1 MKNISPTFRL
11 ITCHRF
17 FAFGCFL
24 ALIVTLHAQPWTAPV
39 VPGADLAT
47 LPSNKTVYVCNV
59 ETEAFVTSG
68 MTWNTNA
75 CAVRLPSGDTK
86 TATGYA
92 CNALVSAG
100 KVRMRLANYASYF
113 ISCLSEAANNI
124 YVDQNSGN
132 QFTYT
137 EDATMPHVYTLTNT
151 TYGHDLD
158 VTWDY
163 GGHLTLVE
171 GGGHTRWA
179 FIPADSITS
188 GAWARYKAR
197 RALYDVQAALE
208 ASGKAAAYD
217 GALTAAKGVFDN
229 PSASVAELRTA
240 AAELF
245 RACATVLAGPLDVS
259 FLFTNADML
268 GAGTAADWTTT
279 SAAFNDAEFEKY
291 HSPITLSQ
299 TQTVPVGIYDVVMHT
314 LYRNDGSDAAPRL
327 TAGSTSVAIP
337 LMNDI
342 NFAVGNTNGD
352 NGWTSGTGGLI
363 PNNMRACGQ
372 ALTHTDAVA
381 RAENVVV
388 DDGTLTITASV
399 KSSSQWFN
407 WQGVEIIWKGSD
419 DSALRESLWE
429 AIAEAEAVVGKGS
442 GKGADVLQAVIDRA
456 KTLHAAS
463 DAGMAALIAQRDELR
478 EAVEAYRYTAASPD
492 FPYDVTHAIANADFE
507 GGLSEWTNVGMAAQ
521 GNDSFTQ
528 KHGGTYVEK
537 WVSTAGRL
545 PDVAV
550 SQTISG
556 LPCGIYQLQAAAQHI
571 TQNNAAAQKGVV
583 VFAGTHS
590 QTVTVAADY
599 AITFTHLGQP
609 FDVGLRAT
617 KPTGNWIACDNFR
630 LYYMGGEMA
639 DFTAELN
646 ALKASAEAL
655 LTAKASATTLAALA
669 EAIAKADE
677 AVAAADVALYATAA
691 TALITAADAVTASS
705 AAYENLSSAIAT
717 AQGVCDAGQEAGREA
732 FVAAIAA
739 AQALY
744 DSTDA
749 ADDALA
755 EAVEALQWATFTY
768 RLAGGSGTPPT
779 VVTDTRYARGSTVV
793 FGRSTVTAATG
804 TRILERG
811 FCWSESPNPT
821 VTDNRSSAYL
831 SNNGNLYKMEGLKPA
846 TRYYVRAYAISDT
859 YAVGYG
865 DVIKVYTIP
874 AGTVTWTYNN
884 GGPAD
889 ANERINAALKGG
901 VDYWNRFT
909 SIRGLR
915 ISCTY
920 GSGTPTADCSYGG
933 SMRIGPSSSYQQ
945 IGTVLH
951 EMAHAAG
958 VGTHW
963 VWYNCAALRQNTSR
977 GDWLGDRTTDL
988 LRFWDND
995 ATERLTGDDT
1005 HMWPYGINGAHE
1017 DNGTELLYTA
1027 QSLIMQALGE
1037 DGLPPTGGFCTP
1049 AYVFDQEDTTRYY
1062 LRSESPNHG
1071 LSTSFLVEN
1080 RLRNLRS
1087 VDMTP
1092 AEAAAND
1099 SCAWHITFHPAT
1111 GYYQFRNVATGH
1123 YLTYTTTSGS
1133 GSFKLVQKDKPAS
1146 TENIHLM
1153 RGRVDAKMEIDDAT
1167 TLAVRGYWIIHP
1179 ESSATP
1185 PCMTAGTGGAVS
1197 TASFSL
1203 ANSATTQRWVILSEG
1218 DMEGIIRTAI
1228 DVPTAQGLAPAE
1240 CTYIDLLGRPVEG
1253 RPAKGIYISGGKKVL
1268 IR

>member
-1 MKNISPTFRL
+1 MRNITAPTLLKRAVCAWIL
-11 ITCHRF
+11 
-17 FAFGCFL
+17 L
-24 ALIVTLHAQPWTAPV
+24 LVALLPAAAQPWTAPA
-39 VPGADLAT
+39 VPGADVDGLK
-47 LPSNKTVYVCNV
+47 SSETVYVLNV
-59 ETEAFVTSG
+59 ETGAFVTSG

-75 CAVRLPSGDTK
+75 CAVRLPTGDTK
-86 TATGYA
+86 AATAYA
-92 CNALVSAG
+92 CNIVVAG
-100 KVRMRLANYASYF
+100 GKLRMRLKDYASYY

-137 EDATMPHVYTLTNT
+137 EDAAAPHVYTLTNT

-171 GGGHTRWA
+171 GGGHTHWA
-179 FIPADSITS
+179 FVRADSITS
-188 GAWARYKAR
+188 GAFARYKAR
-197 RALYDVQAALE
+197 RALFDVQVALV
-208 ASGKAAAYD
+208 ASGKAASYD
-217 GALTAAKGVFDN
+217 GALAAAKAVFDN
-229 PSASVAELRTA
+229 GSASVDELRTA
-240 AAELF
+240 AAALF
-245 RACATVLAGPLDVS
+245 KACAAVLTEPLDVS
-259 FLFTNADML
+259 FLFTNADMV

-279 SAAFNDAEFEKY
+279 SAAFSDAEFEKY

-299 TQTVPVGIYDVVMHT
+299 TQTVPAGIYDVVMHA

-327 TAGSTSVAIP
+327 TAGDIAVPIP

-342 NFAVGNTNGD
+342 NFAVGNTNGS
-352 NGWTSGTGGLI
+352 NGWTSGTGGLV
-363 PNNMRACGQ
+363 PNNMRSCGQ

-381 RAENVVV
+381 RAENVIVG
-388 DDGTLTITASV
+388 DGTLTITASV

-407 WQGVEIIWKGSD
+407 WQGVEVIWKGSD
-419 DSALRESLWE
+419 DSALRESLLQ
-429 AIAEAEAVVGKGS
+429 AISEAEAVVGKGS
-442 GKGADVLQAVIDRA
+442 GKGGDVLQAVIDRA
-456 KTLHAAS
+456 KTLYANP
-463 DAGMAALIAQRDELR
+463 DAGMAEFGVMRNELL
-478 EAVEAYRYTAASPD
+478 EAIETYRYTAASPD
-492 FPYDVTHAIANADFE
+492 FPYDVTHAIANPDFE
-507 GGLSEWTNVGMAAQ
+507 GGLSDWTNVGMAAQ

-537 WVSTAGRL
+537 WVSAAGRL
-545 PDVAV
+545 PEVAV
-550 SQTISG
+550 SQTITG
-556 LPCGIYQLQAAAQHI
+556 LPCGIYQLRVAAQHI
-571 TQNNAAAQKGVV
+571 TQNNATAQKGVA
-583 VFAGTHS
+583 VFAGTHE
-590 QTVTVAADY
+590 QTVTTAADY

-609 FDVGLRAT
+609 FDVGLRAV

-630 LYYMGGEMA
+630 LYYMGGEAA
-639 DFTAELN
+639 DFTDELN
-646 ALKASAEAL
+646 ALKASAETL
-655 LTAKASATTLAALA
+655 LTAKASETTLAALTA
-669 EAIAKADE
+669 AIGTADEAIA
-677 AVAAADVALYATAA
+677 AADLALYATAA
-691 TALITAADAVTASS
+691 TTLITSAEAVRTST
-705 AAYENLSSAIAT
+705 AAYESLSSAIAT
-717 AQGVCDAGQEAGREA
+717 AQGVCDTGQEAGRDV

-744 DSTDA
+744 DNADA
-749 ADDALA
+749 TNAALA
-755 EAVEALQWATFTY
+755 EAVGELQKAAFTY

-831 SNNGNLYKMEGLKPA
+831 SNNGNIYKMEGLNPC

-865 DVIKVYTIP
+865 DVLKVYTIP

-1005 HMWPYGINGAHE
+1005 HFWPYGINGAHE
-1017 DNGTELLYTA
+1017 DNGTEALYTI

-1037 DGLPPTGGFCTP
+1037 DGLPPTGGFGTP
-1049 AYVFDQEDTTRYY
+1049 AYVFEQEDTVRYY
-1062 LRSESPNHG
+1062 LRSESPARG
-1071 LSTSFLVEN
+1071 LSTSFLLEN
-1080 RLRNLRS
+1080 RLRSQRS
-1087 VDMTP
+1087 VEMTP

-1099 SCAWHITFHPAT
+1099 SCAWHITFNPVL

-1133 GSFKLVQKDKPAS
+1133 GSFKLVQKEKPGS

-1153 RGRVDAKMEIDDAT
+1153 RGRVDAKMEIDEAT
-1167 TLAVRGYWIIHP
+1167 TLPVRGYWLIHP
-1179 ESSATP
+1179 ESTATP
-1185 PCMTAGTGGAVS
+1185 PCLTAVAGGAVG

-1203 ANSATTQRWVILSEG
+1203 ANSATTQRWVILSES
-1218 DMEGIIRTAI
+1218 DLAEITRTGIT
-1228 DVPTAQGLAPAE
+1228 PLPLTEEQGESLFDI
-1240 CTYIDLLGRPVEG
+1240 TGRPVEG
-1253 RPAKGIYISGGKKVL
+1253 VPAHGIYIKDGKKIL
-1268 IR
+1268 IQ